1 MSSLKQNNNK
11 PPVEDS
17 DVSGTQEYITVM
29 IANQLF
35 GLPILEVQ
43 DVFMPE
49 TITSVPLSS
58 FEIEGVLNLRGRI
71 VTAINMRRRLGVSED
86 SENSEIMA
94 VGIEY
99 KSESYGLIIDDVGE
113 VLNLNMKEFEANPVN
128 LDPKWAQ
135 VSAGVFRM
143 EKQLLVIL
151 DVKKVLDVLHLQ
163 AA

>member
-1 MSSLKQNNNK
+1 MSDDLNDTGS
-11 PPVEDS
+11 
-17 DVSGTQEYITVM
+17 QEYITVV

-49 TITSVPLSS
+49 TITSVPLSAI
-58 FEIEGVLNLRGRI
+58 EIEGVLNLRGRI
-71 VTAINMRRRLGVSED
+71 VTAINMRRRLGVE
-86 SENSEIMA
+86 EAKQGQEIMA

-99 KSESYGLIIDDVGE
+99 KEESYGLIIDDVGE
-113 VLNLNMKEFEANPVN
+113 VLKLSMKSFESNPSN

-135 VSAGVFRM
+135 VSAGVFRLDK
-143 EKQLLVIL
+143 ELLVVL
-151 DVKKVLDVLHLQ
+151 DVVKVLDVIQSQ

>member
-1 MSSLKQNNNK
+1 MSTIKQNNDK
-11 PPVEDS
+11 PTQNAS
-17 DVSGTQEYITVM
+17 TTSGSQEYITVM

-43 DVFMPE
+43 DVFTPE
-49 TITSVPLSS
+49 TITSVPLSA

-71 VTAINMRRRLGVSED
+71 VTAINMRRRLGVTEKSTSEV
-86 SENSEIMA
+86 IMA

-113 VLNLNMKEFEANPVN
+113 VLNLNMKEFEPNPVN

-143 EKQLLVIL
+143 EKALLVIL

>member
-1 MSSLKQNNNK
+1 MSNI
-11 PPVEDS
+11 VS
-17 DVSGTQEYITVM
+17 DNGSQEYITVV

-49 TITSVPLSS
+49 TITSVPLSAN
-58 FEIEGVLNLRGRI
+58 EIEGVLNLRGRI
-71 VTAINMRRRLGVSED
+71 VTAINMRKRLGVKVEAVSDEV
-86 SENSEIMA
+86 MA

-99 KSESYGLIIDDVGE
+99 KEESYGLIIDDVGE
-113 VLNLNMKEFEANPVN
+113 VLKLDMKAFEANPAN

-135 VSAGVFRM
+135 VSAGVFRL
-143 EKQLLVIL
+143 EKELLVVL
-151 DVKKVLDVLHLQ
+151 DVVKVLDIIQMQ

>member
-1 MSSLKQNNNK
+1 MTSTTDITENQPSATT
-11 PPVEDS
+11 
-17 DVSGTQEYITVM
+17 GTQEYITVM

-71 VTAINMRRRLGVSED
+71 VTAINMRSRLGVTEKSD
-86 SENSEIMA
+86 SEEIMA

-113 VLNLNMKEFEANPVN
+113 VLNLDMKNFEANPVN

-143 EKQLLVIL
+143 EKELLVIL
-151 DVKKVLDVLHLQ
+151 DVNKVLDILHLQ

>member
-1 MSSLKQNNNK
+1 MN
-11 PPVEDS
+11 DS
-17 DVSGTQEYITVM
+17 TIDNGAQEYITVV

-49 TITSVPLSS
+49 TITSVPLSAN
-58 FEIEGVLNLRGRI
+58 EIEGVLNLRGRI
-71 VTAINMRRRLGVSED
+71 VTAINMRKRLGVSAKSD
-86 SENSEIMA
+86 SDEVMA

-99 KSESYGLIIDDVGE
+99 KDESYGLIIDDVGE
-113 VLNLNMKEFEANPVN
+113 VLKLEPNNFEANPSN

-135 VSAGVFRM
+135 VSAGVYRL
-143 EKQLLVIL
+143 EKELLVVL
-151 DVKKVLDVLHLQ
+151 DVNKVLDIIQEQ

>member
-1 MSSLKQNNNK
+1 MSDIIDFN
-11 PPVEDS
+11 DG
-17 DVSGTQEYITVM
+17 VSQEYITVV

-49 TITSVPLSS
+49 KITSVPLAA

-71 VTAINMRRRLGVSED
+71 VTAINMRRRLGLPAL
-86 SENSEIMA
+86 ENVDEIMA

-99 KSESYGLIIDDVGE
+99 NSESYGLIIDDVGE
-113 VLNLNMKEFEANPVN
+113 VMKLDKKNFESNPTN

-135 VSAGVFRM
+135 VSAGVFRL
-143 EKQLLVIL
+143 EKELLV
-151 DVKKVLDVLHLQ
+151 VLDVTKVLNIVDLQ

>member
-1 MSSLKQNNNK
+1 MSNIDEN
-11 PPVEDS
+11 
-17 DVSGTQEYITVM
+17 GTQEYITVV

-49 TITSVPLSS
+49 KITSVPLSAT
-58 FEIEGVLNLRGRI
+58 EIEGVLNLRGRI
-71 VTAINMRRRLGVSED
+71 VTAINMRKRLGLEVLKD
-86 SENSEIMA
+86 NDEIIA

-99 KSESYGLIIDDVGE
+99 NSESYGLIIDDVGE
-113 VLNLNMKEFEANPVN
+113 VLKLDKKNFESNPTN

-135 VSAGVFRM
+135 VSAGIFRL
-143 EKQLLVIL
+143 EKELLVVL
-151 DVKKVLDVLHLQ
+151 DVNKVLDILQSQ

>member
-1 MSSLKQNNNK
+1 MSNI
-11 PPVEDS
+11 VS
-17 DVSGTQEYITVM
+17 DNGSQEYITVV

-49 TITSVPLSS
+49 TITSVPLSAN
-58 FEIEGVLNLRGRI
+58 EIEGVLNLRGRI
-71 VTAINMRRRLGVSED
+71 VTAINMRKRLGVKDEAVSDEV
-86 SENSEIMA
+86 MA

-99 KSESYGLIIDDVGE
+99 KEESYGLIIDDVGE
-113 VLNLNMKEFEANPVN
+113 VLKLDMKTFEANPAN

-135 VSAGVFRM
+135 VSAGVFRL
-143 EKQLLVIL
+143 EKELLVVL
-151 DVKKVLDVLHLQ
+151 DVVKVLDIIQKQ

>member
-1 MSSLKQNNNK
+1 MSSEN
-11 PPVEDS
+11 EIA
-17 DVSGTQEYITVM
+17 QEYITLV

-49 TITSVPLSS
+49 KITSVPLSAA
-58 FEIEGVLNLRGRI
+58 EIEGVLNLRGRI
-71 VTAINMRRRLGVSED
+71 VTAINMRRRLGLDD
-86 SENSEIMA
+86 SKNTDEIMA

-99 KSESYGLIIDDVGE
+99 NDESYGLIIDDVGE
-113 VLNLNMKEFEANPVN
+113 VLKLEKDNFESNPTN

-135 VSAGVFRM
+135 VSAGVYRL
-143 EKQLLVIL
+143 EKELLVIL
-151 DVKKVLDVLHLQ
+151 DVNKVLNIIELQ